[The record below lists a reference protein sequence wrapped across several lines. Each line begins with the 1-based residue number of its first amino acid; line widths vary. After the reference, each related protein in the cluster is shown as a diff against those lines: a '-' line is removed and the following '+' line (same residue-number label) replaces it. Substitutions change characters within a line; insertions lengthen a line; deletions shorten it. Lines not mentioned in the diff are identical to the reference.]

1 MIVRFSK
8 ADIRRSSGA
17 VSMIKALV
25 VERTYGM
32 TLEALNE
39 ALRELS
45 QTTVHQGWKASTASL
60 ERSSARTSVNSKNAI
75 FGV

>member
-45 QTTVHQGWKASTASL
+45 QT
-60 ERSSARTSVNSKNAI
+60 R
-75 FGV
+75 